1 MPTENGNASASAII
15 KVGDVFDMRAEGV
28 YKGQTKKEFPYIC
41 IIKKAE
47 RGYSSVKMFV
57 HNATECLNAQ
67 SIKVTKIIDATC
79 APKKGPNGKF
89 YSEFKIT
96 ADCEPRDVYAD
107 ERQKTSDEFE
117 SIVRSQ
123 GAEPEGGLFDMYSD
137 GNDLPFV

>member
-1 MPTENGNASASAII
+1 MPTENGNASSSAII
-15 KVGDVFDMRAEGV
+15 KVGDVFDMRAEGI

-41 IIKKAE
+41 VIKKAE

-96 ADCEPRDVYAD
+96 ADCEPKDVYAE
-107 ERQKTSDEFE
+107 ERKKTGEEFE
-117 SIVRSQ
+117 MFVNT
-123 GAEPEGGLFDMYSD
+123 ADDKPEGGLFDVYSD
-137 GNDLPFV
+137 GNDLPFA